1 MHNIL
6 RNFKSINILSYFLF
20 TLFLLM
26 YAVESQALLCQNRQ
40 TGQEFHQGSYDVYVD
55 LPTQLVGDRQTFTL
69 VNIENVLQCM
79 NEDSSGR
86 NFDYVK
92 VLRDGSTTTPK
103 LQQYAIAGLDF
114 DRWKGLSFPLLQDT
128 FYYSVYKPGVWQ
140 PIPGRLFATLQVP
153 YVGAFIRQG
162 DVVGTLRFLK
172 ESTIGGAADHK
183 SFELRFIAK
192 NDLII
197 QGVCEAQ
204 PYVNVALPD
213 FPGSAPLPPFISCRA
228 PTPVRYTLDGT
239 TTTNDRTIFSNI
251 ASTSPATGVGIQF
264 IDENGS
270 PIEAGYGKMKT
281 VDSTKSN
288 MGLTARYAQIPGQNI
303 TSGKVQSLVTVTYT
317 IH

>member
-26 YAVESQALLCQNRQ
+26 YAVESQAMLCQNRQ

-69 VNIENVLQCM
+69 VNIEDVLQCM
-79 NEDSSGR
+79 NEDTSGR
-86 NFDYVK
+86 NFDYIK
-92 VLRDGSTTTPK
+92 VLRGSTTTPK

-114 DRWKGLSFPLLQDT
+114 DRWKGLNFPLLQDT
-128 FYYSVYKPGVWQ
+128 FYYSVYKPGIWQ
-140 PIPGRLFATLQVP
+140 PIPGRLFATLSVP
-153 YVGAFIRQG
+153 YVGVFIRQG
-162 DVVGTLRFLK
+162 DVVGALKFLK
-172 ESTIGGAADHK
+172 ESTTGGASSDRE
-183 SFELRFIAK
+183 FELRFIAR

-204 PYVNVALPD
+204 PYVNVVLPN
-213 FPGSAPLPPFISCRA
+213 FPGSAPLPPFISCKA
-228 PTPVRYTLDGT
+228 PTPVRYTLDGA

-264 IDENGS
+264 IDENGT
-270 PIEAGYGKMKT
+270 PIEAGYGKQKT
-281 VDSTKSN
+281 VDTTKSN

-317 IH
+317 IF